1 MILESSDDRP
11 GDSHVRIVVQ
21 GCTAAP
27 PPRPFE
33 IRRIRTESSEAVL
46 RDFILE
52 SDGGELRLRARSI
65 QVHESPGLRDRT
77 FLEPRPV
84 PMAQRW
90 LWKLLL
96 AALRIPGVFAL
107 VSRIR
112 KRRGPKM

>member
-21 GCTAAP
+21 GCTAALP
-27 PPRPFE
+27 PLPFE
-33 IRRIRTESSEAVL
+33 IRRIRTESTEAVL

-52 SDGGELRLRARSI
+52 SDGGELRLRARSV
-65 QVHESPGLRDRT
+65 QVHESPGLRART

-84 PMAQRW
+84 SMAQRW

-96 AALRIPGVFAL
+96 AALRIPGVLAL

-112 KRRGPKM
+112 KRRGPKV